1 MRKEACPKC
10 GIENALIM
18 SAHNAQIN
26 GPKNH
31 GRYEARDHAEVLRC
45 FNPDCGFVIEVEEP
59 QLGDLEAIEQGRQD
73 FARGDFVTWEELK
86 KETG

>member
-1 MRKEACPKC
+1 MKKEICPKC

-26 GPKNH
+26 GPENH
-31 GRYEARDHAEVLRC
+31 GRYEAKDQTEILRC

-59 QLGDLEAIEQGRQD
+59 EPGDLEAI
-73 FARGDFVTWEELK
+73 ARGREQIKRGEYENYF
-86 KETG
+86 